1 MQHGCAGETDRVAK
15 CPTTTFTLHA
25 MGECK
30 VTDFTPSRDEYYE
43 FKVDSSPV
51 EWLGYCQSGNC
62 KACAEG
68 EKRCHAGNRDST
80 NVLPVANPQT
90 CSGGEWVSTAA
101 FNRQEPVLNVQS
113 RALIAI
119 AVMVGVCFLALL
131 GVIVAVIILR

>member
-1 MQHGCAGETDRVAK
+1 
-15 CPTTTFTLHA
+15 

-30 VTDFTPSRDEYYE
+30 VTVFTRSRDEYYE

-68 EKRCHAGNRDST
+68 ETRCSTERNRSGDI
-80 NVLPVANPQT
+80 NLLNNPQT
-90 CSGGEWVSTAA
+90 CSGGEWVSTVA
-101 FNRQEPVLNVQS
+101 FDRQEPALNVQS

-119 AVMVGVCFLALL
+119 AVMVSVCFLALL
-131 GVIVAVIILR
+131 GVIAAVIMLM